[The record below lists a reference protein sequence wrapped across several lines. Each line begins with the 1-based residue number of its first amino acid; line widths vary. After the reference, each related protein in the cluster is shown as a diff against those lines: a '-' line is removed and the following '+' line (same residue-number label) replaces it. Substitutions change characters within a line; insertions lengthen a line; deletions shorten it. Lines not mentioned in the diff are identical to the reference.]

1 MGHHRTSRV
10 LAFTALAVVALLGA
24 CNRTGGEGPA
34 QSQAQPHGE
43 THGPVIP
50 TVLNYAC
57 TDGLRFTLNQ
67 DTEAR
72 TARLVIEGRE
82 GVRQLE
88 AAVVASGYAYYAEG
102 TRFHAKE
109 DGALLQ
115 LDSDPERTCQQV
127 AAP

>member
-1 MGHHRTSRV
+1 MRKT
-10 LAFTALAVVALLGA
+10 LAILALLTLAA
-24 CNRTGGEGPA
+24 CDRIGGGETPA
-34 QSQAQPHGE
+34 G

-50 TVLNYAC
+50 AVLQYAC
-57 TDGLRFTLNQ
+57 TDGLRFTLTQ
-67 DTEAR
+67 DDEAR
-72 TARLVIEGRE
+72 AARLVIDGRE

-88 AAVVASGYAYYAEG
+88 AAVVAQGYAYVGPE

-115 LDSDPERTCQQV
+115 LDADPERTCNEV

>member
-1 MGHHRTSRV
+1 MGQLLTSRV
-10 LAFTALAVVALLGA
+10 VTFAALAALGLLAA
-24 CNRTGGEGPA
+24 CNQTGEQGPA
-34 QSQAQPHGE
+34 QSQAQPHDQA
-43 THGPVIP
+43 HGPVIP
-50 TVLNYAC
+50 TVLHYAC

-127 AAP
+127 AAQ